1 MFEFNIIDS
10 SLLISGFICLLAG
23 LLSFLSPC
31 VLPIVP
37 PYLAFM
43 AGTTI
48 SDIKTVDDKCRS
60 NQIIYCSIAF
70 TLGLSTVFILLGLVA
85 NSMGSIFLILK
96 NEIRYLSGVLIV
108 IFGIHFLGIFR
119 LPIFE
124 REWRWTGSINS
135 SKRNLA
141 AYVLGLTFAFG
152 WTPCIGPILGSILAI
167 IAQESSLYKGVL
179 LMSLYSLGLSIPFI
193 LSAILLVR
201 GVLVTGF
208 LSKYF
213 FAIEKT
219 IGVFLIIIGLSF
231 LTGSFQTIG
240 FFLLEAFPVLSV
252 FG

>member
-1 MFEFNIIDS
+1 MFEFNVFEA
-10 SLLISGFICLLAG
+10 SLLSSGLICLLAG

-43 AGTTI
+43 AGSTI
-48 SDIKTVDDKCRS
+48 NEIKIRKDKDRGR
-60 NQIIYCSIAF
+60 QVVYCSLAF

-85 NSMGSIFLILK
+85 NSLGSIFLIFK
-96 NEIRYLSGVLIV
+96 NEIRYLSGFLII
-108 IFGIHFLGIFR
+108 IFGIHFLGLFR
-119 LPIFE
+119 IPIFE
-124 REWRWTGSINS
+124 REWRWS
-135 SKRNLA
+135 SNLNTTKRYVA

-193 LSAILLVR
+193 LSAAFLVR
-201 GVLVTGF
+201 GVLITSF
-208 LSKYF
+208 LSKHF
-213 FAIEKT
+213 FVIEKM
-219 IGVFLIIIGLSF
+219 IGVFLIVIGISF
-231 LTGSFQTIG
+231 LTGSFQSLG
-240 FFLLEAFPVLSV
+240 FYLLETFPFLSI